1 MSFSLRRGCF
11 VAVTALCVFA
21 LPAAMASAADRDI
34 IRQARNAYY
43 SLQARDF
50 VDLRCNV
57 TPNWRAIL
65 QEQLKTNP
73 AAVNRAADLLKQL
86 VFVVTL
92 ASGEPAK
99 ITHNMIAAANDKM
112 AQGLQQIYSGMAQ
125 MVVGF
130 FATWTGY
137 VVTPLLP
144 AADDNYQLQEQG
156 GRWRLSYKE
165 GPTDVVTIM
174 EKDFSI
180 DETTVDAPG
189 FVSVLRPK
197 FTRTS
202 EGLLLTEYSGDYRGK
217 SPNAPDAVLLQV
229 LIAYQQVNGLQLPSK
244 LNISGSQNGQPF
256 QVEVVFSGCTA
267 TKHYSVALAS

>member
-21 LPAAMASAADRDI
+21 LPAAMASAADGDI

-43 SLQARDF
+43 SLQARGF
-50 VDLRCNV
+50 VDVPCTV

-65 QEQLKTNP
+65 REQLKTTP
-73 AAVNRAADLLKQL
+73 AAVNRAVDSLKQL

-99 ITHNMIAAANDKM
+99 ITHNTIAATDDKM
-112 AQGLQQIYSGMAQ
+112 AQGLQQIYSGMEQ

-144 AADDNYQLQEQG
+144 AADDDYQLQEQG
-156 GRWRLSYKE
+156 RRWRLSYKE
-165 GPTDVVTIM
+165 RPTDVVTIM

-180 DETTVDAPG
+180 DETAVDAPG
-189 FVSVLRPK
+189 FVSVLRPT

-244 LNISGSQNGQPF
+244 LNIGGSQYGQPF
-256 QVEVVFSGCTA
+256 HVEVVFSDCTA
-267 TKHYSVALAS
+267 TKH